1 MIDLR
6 FWPDQGMLVVSS
18 LEARNNMDSMR
29 RSWLLMVCLSLVLA
43 ILILAVAPLA
53 VGQNDLPHTSA
64 SNQPAAMIHYS
75 LPPDKLQ
82 KSYALYLIGGVL
94 YFVIT
99 VWGLLVLYG
108 MLRLRFGAR
117 LRDFALRASRFRV
130 LQAAI
135 VMLLSFFV
143 LQVAQLPFDAY
154 EHHIGLQYGLSVQ
167 HWGLWFGDWAK
178 NLALILLGGSV
189 AGWGLYAALRGSPR
203 RWWFYFWLGTIPFVV
218 FVIFIQP
225 IWIDPL
231 FNKFEPLTGR
241 HADLVADLERVVH
254 RAGMD
259 IPPERMFEMKASEK
273 TTELNAYVTGF
284 GSTKR
289 VVVWDTTMQ
298 HLDSPRTMFVF
309 GHEMGHYVL
318 GHIPKMLGIFLLLL
332 LGLYYIGYRLANS
345 LVTRYGAGWGIRELS
360 DWASF
365 PLLFLLFSVLLFL
378 SNPVV
383 NGISRHYEHQA
394 DQYGLEVMHGLV
406 PDSGHSAA
414 QSFQIL
420 GERSLDYPN
429 VGKFAEFWLWSHP
442 TIRERVIYAQTYDPW
457 SEGRSPEFVPDAK

>member
-1 MIDLR
+1 MNSKRLC
-6 FWPDQGMLVVSS
+6 WLVLVG
-18 LEARNNMDSMR
+18 
-29 RSWLLMVCLSLVLA
+29 VSLVLSGLVVTPPA
-43 ILILAVAPLA
+43 AAQTHA
-53 VGQNDLPHTSA
+53 AA
-64 SNQPAAMIHYS
+64 SSTQPSAMIHYS

-94 YFVIT
+94 YFVT
-99 VWGLLVLYG
+99 TAWGLLVLYG
-108 MLRLRFGAR
+108 MLRVRFGACLRDLAVRVSR
-117 LRDFALRASRFRV
+117 LRV
-130 LQAAI
+130 VQAAI
-135 VMLLSFFV
+135 VMSLFFLV
-143 LQVAQLPFDAY
+143 LQVVQLPFDAY

-167 HWGLWFGDWAK
+167 HWGSWFGDWAK
-178 NLALILLGGSV
+178 SLALVLLGGSI

-218 FVIFIQP
+218 FMIFIQP
-225 IWIDPL
+225 IWIDPM

-259 IPPERMFEMKASEK
+259 IPPERMFEMRASEK
-273 TTELNAYVTGF
+273 TTQLNAYVTGF

-298 HLDSPRTMFVF
+298 HLDSPQTMFVF

-318 GHIPKMLGIFLLLL
+318 GHIPKMLGIFLVLLL
-332 LGLYYIGYRLANS
+332 ALYYTGYRLANW
-345 LVTRYGAGWGIRELS
+345 LVERFGEGWGIRDLS

-378 SNPVV
+378 ATPVV

-406 PDSGHSAA
+406 PESGRSAA

-429 VGKFAEFWLWSHP
+429 VGEFAEFWLWSHP
-442 TIRERVIYAQTYDPW
+442 TIRDRVIYAQTYDPW
-457 SEGRSPEFVPDAK
+457 SEGQSPVFVTDAK